1 MGDTGGQR
9 GSATRAMVLRLTAL
23 SQSTKYISANL
34 ERVLCCPVKPSP
46 LSRYFAATPVTVAVE
61 HIPPALLEH
70 GAPRPEHLVLTLA
83 ERSRVLALD
92 AVKLAAD

>member
-1 MGDTGGQR
+1 VQTLN
-9 GSATRAMVLRLTAL
+9 AFFVA
-23 SQSTKYISANL
+23 QSSHP
-34 ERVLCCPVKPSP
+34 LC
-46 LSRYFAATPVTVAVE
+46 SRYFAATPVTVAVE
-61 HIPPALLEH
+61 HIPPTLLEH